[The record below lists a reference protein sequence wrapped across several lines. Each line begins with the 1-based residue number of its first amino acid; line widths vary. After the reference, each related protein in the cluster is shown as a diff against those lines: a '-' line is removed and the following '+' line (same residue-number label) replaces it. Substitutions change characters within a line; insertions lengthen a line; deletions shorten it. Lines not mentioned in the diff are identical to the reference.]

1 MQGIQMADLK
11 FDLFLS
17 LEALGNTQVRS
28 RDTDSLTRLVTYDGG
43 AAEDHM
49 DAAIGA
55 HNTILNVARTS
66 FEKLGV
72 AAHHKVAV
80 VGMHNL
86 RVILEGPALAVV
98 VAEKEAQVFACVE
111 YFSCYQI
118 MFPTTGIGQR
128 FCLPHNL
135 LALSKRFFGVLA
147 LRDVMAN
154 PNQCIAR
161 PRSVH
166 PRNPMRIPP
175 LILYRALI
183 RFTLNGDFCA
193 SNIFFFTL
201 RLSRFG
207 SAHLPPFLAQ

>member
-17 LEALGNTQVRS
+17 LQTLGNIQVRS
-28 RDTDSLTRLVTYDGG
+28 IDTDSLTRLVTYDGG

-49 DAAIGA
+49 DAAIGP

-86 RVILEGPALAVV
+86 RVILEGPALAEV
-98 VAEKEAQVFACVE
+98 VAEKEAQVFPCVE

-118 MFPTTGIGQR
+118 VLPTTGVGKSVGMLQ
-128 FCLPHNL
+128 NL
-135 LALSKRFFGVLA
+135 LEL
-147 LRDVMAN
+147 
-154 PNQCIAR
+154 
-161 PRSVH
+161 
-166 PRNPMRIPP
+166 
-175 LILYRALI
+175 
-183 RFTLNGDFCA
+183 
-193 SNIFFFTL
+193 
-201 RLSRFG
+201 
-207 SAHLPPFLAQ
+207 